1 MTRYTNPILYGD
13 YSDPDVI
20 RVEDDFYMVSSSF
33 TYLPGIP
40 VLHSRDLVHWEI
52 AGYAAERLPFARYDH
67 PAHKCG
73 TWAPSIRWHHG
84 LFYVFVCLPDEGLLV
99 FTAKNPS
106 DRWECHYVKD
116 VTGWIDPCPLFDDD
130 GQVWL
135 VHGFAASRAG
145 INNILYLHRMSSDAF
160 QVLDKGRMI
169 YDGNLNG
176 DSTVEGPK
184 VYKRNGQYWIFCPA
198 GGVEHGYQL
207 VLRADNLFGP
217 YERRVALSQGKSWV
231 NGPHQGGLVSDGKGK
246 DWFIHFQDVN
256 AYGRVPHLQPV
267 DWVDGWPVLG
277 KKGTPVAGGQVDL
290 GPVSYEIPMSDRFE
304 NGIGLQWQWQANPN
318 KYWYLEKKPGL
329 RLFAAPA
336 DNPFAAGNFLSQLM
350 QFRNFDMDVQFTVHE
365 HDGDRCGVA
374 MMGYTFYS
382 LALGGGRVA
391 LRSGIAQEVNRWVPI
406 RVSESVIA
414 EMTWLANKVYFRM
427 RVKNGNVSFF
437 VGEGKQSLR
446 PIGAEYPMACG
457 GWTGA
462 RPGIFCINTLGAWGG
477 YADADYV
484 EVAQM

>member
-1 MTRYTNPILYGD
+1 LTRYTNPILYGD

-184 VYKRNGQYWIFCPA
+184 VYKRKGQYWIFCPA

-217 YERRVALSQGKSWV
+217 YERRWRFPRAK
-231 NGPHQGGLVSDGKGK
+231 
-246 DWFIHFQDVN
+246 
-256 AYGRVPHLQPV
+256 
-267 DWVDGWPVLG
+267 
-277 KKGTPVAGGQVDL
+277 AG
-290 GPVSYEIPMSDRFE
+290 
-304 NGIGLQWQWQANPN
+304 
-318 KYWYLEKKPGL
+318 
-329 RLFAAPA
+329 
-336 DNPFAAGNFLSQLM
+336 
-350 QFRNFDMDVQFTVHE
+350 
-365 HDGDRCGVA
+365 
-374 MMGYTFYS
+374 
-382 LALGGGRVA
+382 
-391 LRSGIAQEVNRWVPI
+391 
-406 RVSESVIA
+406 
-414 EMTWLANKVYFRM
+414 
-427 RVKNGNVSFF
+427 
-437 VGEGKQSLR
+437 
-446 PIGAEYPMACG
+446 
-457 GWTGA
+457 
-462 RPGIFCINTLGAWGG
+462 
-477 YADADYV
+477 
-484 EVAQM
+484 